1 MRRLLALTLL
11 ILAAGVAPAAGETV
25 ISFDVTRG
33 ELPEGIAFDRHGDL
47 YVSLA
52 PLGEI
57 RRRGADGTWTTF
69 ASIGPHGAGGLAM
82 LGLAFD
88 RQGTLYAA
96 APTDDPSWHGVVA
109 IAKDGA
115 MRHVAGTEGMLFP
128 NALAV
133 AKGGDVYVTDSVAGA
148 IWRIPRGGEAELWLQ
163 HELLAGVNIPLGANG
178 LAYRSGRLYVANT
191 EKTQV
196 VEIPIT
202 GRDRPGPPRIVHTF
216 GNALDGITVDRAGN
230 FYVMRVLD
238 HQVVR
243 LDRRGTVTTIGDAS
257 DDLNIPASAAFGPDG
272 SLFVTNLAA
281 PDLTP
286 FPNPAI
292 IRLDVSPPWG

>member
-11 ILAAGVAPAAGETV
+11 TFAAAVAPAPGETV
-25 ISFDVTRG
+25 TSFDVTRG
-33 ELPEGIAFDRHGDL
+33 ELPEGIAFDRHGAL

-57 RRRGADGTWTTF
+57 RRRAADGTWTPF
-69 ASIGPHGAGGLAM
+69 ASIGPHGTGGLAM

-88 RQGTLYAA
+88 RHGTLYAA
-96 APTDDPSWHGVVA
+96 APTDNPSWHGVVA
-109 IAKDGA
+109 IAENGA

-133 AKGGDVYVTDSVAGA
+133 AKGGDIYVTDSAAGT
-148 IWRIPRGGEAELWLQ
+148 IWRIPRRGEAQLWLR
-163 HELLAGVNIPLGANG
+163 HELLEGVAIPLGANG
-178 LAYRSGRLYVANT
+178 IAYRRGRLYVANT
-191 EKTQV
+191 EKGHV
-196 VEIPIT
+196 VEIPIA
-202 GRDRPGPPRIVHTF
+202 GRDRPGPPRILHAF
-216 GNALDGITVDRAGN
+216 DSALDGITVDRAGN
-230 FYVMRVLD
+230 FYVMKVLD
-238 HQVVR
+238 HQVAR
-243 LDRRGTVTTIGDAS
+243 RDRRGTLTTVGDAS

-272 SLFVTNLAA
+272 MLYITNLAA

-292 IRLDVSPPWG
+292 IRLEVGPPWG